1 MAGTPDQDR
10 PAWVTIPS
18 EEALRRALPFAPYDF
33 GFLPAMTRLV
43 MAHDRIG
50 PFFGLLFGQIMFAP
64 GKLTR
69 GEREMVAAITAAAQD
84 CHY

>member
-1 MAGTPDQDR
+1 M
-10 PAWVTIPS
+10 PS
-18 EEALRRALPFAPYDF
+18 EEDLRRALPFAPYDF

-64 GKLTR
+64 GKLSR
-69 GEREMVAAITAAAQD
+69 REREMVAAITAAAQD